1 MPLQLRELLDDP
13 SLGLEVVAGRSGI
26 DERGPVRWAHISDT
40 PDPTPWLEGGELLL
54 TTGLG
59 VRDDPDA
66 QRRLVRN
73 LEDRGCVAIGFGVG
87 VAMPDV
93 PRGMLAEADACEL
106 PLFTVPFEVPF
117 IAVTRR
123 VARAVFDEHYATLA
137 SAVDLHRQVLHTVIT
152 GQGIETVL
160 STTAAHMPGA
170 AFLAFDFSGTVL
182 ARHDPDGDLPS
193 ASREHELWAELAAAH
208 TRRDRVTRVLGRGVV
223 TSAVIRAGNEVEAVL
238 AVLTPDPPT
247 DQETLLIEQSLA
259 GVSLELARGQS
270 VREGRRVRVDELL
283 DEAAAGRAG
292 RQMVARVLSRLGFA
306 PGAPYRVLCLVAP
319 AVVPER
325 SLCTLVEDALAA
337 RAQATVVGRH
347 DGEVFAVVR
356 AEEDELP
363 TVVADATVARGWS
376 DIAVGLSHAH
386 GELDDFPVA
395 VREARTAAHA
405 PSVDGSR
412 VRDVASIGLEG
423 VLASMR
429 ESLGA
434 ESFVEQVLGPV
445 LAHDERESSELVPSL
460 RAYLRHGCRPGPAAA
475 ELSIHRHTLAYRLD
489 RIEKLTGRD
498 PRDGSQL
505 LAFTLALELEETV

>member
-1 MPLQLRELLDDP
+1 VPLQLRELLDDP
-13 SLGLEVVAGRSGI
+13 SLGLAVVAGRPGV
-26 DERGPVRWAHISDT
+26 DECGPVRWAHISDT

-59 VRDDPDA
+59 VKDDPDA

-73 LEDRGCVAIGFGVG
+73 LHDRGCIAIGFGVG
-87 VAMPDV
+87 VTMPDV
-93 PRGMLAEADACEL
+93 PPGMLAEADACGL
-106 PLFTVPFEVPF
+106 PLFTVPLEVPF

-123 VARAVFDEHYATLA
+123 VARAVFEEHYATLA

-160 STTAAHMPGA
+160 SITAAHMPGA
-170 AFLAFDFSGTVL
+170 AFLAYDFSGTIL
-182 ARHDPDGDLPS
+182 ARYDPPGGGPATRDEQD
-193 ASREHELWAELAAAH
+193 LWAELAGAH
-208 TRRDRVTRVLGRGVV
+208 TRRDRVTLPFGDGVV
-223 TSAVIRAGNEVEAVL
+223 TSAVIRAGDEVEAVL
-238 AVLTPDPPT
+238 AVFTPSAPT

-292 RQMVARVLSRLGFA
+292 RQMVARVLARLGFA
-306 PGAPYRVLCLVAP
+306 PGVPYRVLCLAAP
-319 AVVPER
+319 SAVPER

-337 RAQATVVGRH
+337 RTQATVVGRH

-356 AEEDELP
+356 ADEDELP
-363 TVVADATVARGWS
+363 TVIADATVARGWR
-376 DIAVGLSHAH
+376 DIEVGLSHTH

-395 VREARTAAHA
+395 VREARTAAHT
-405 PSVDGSR
+405 PSGDGGR
-412 VRDVASIGLEG
+412 VREIASIGLEG

-434 ESFVEQVLGPV
+434 DSFVQQVLGPV
-445 LAHDERESSELVPSL
+445 LAHDEQESSELVASL

-475 ELSIHRHTLAYRLD
+475 DLSIHRHTLAYRLD

-498 PRDGSQL
+498 PRDGRQL
-505 LAFTLALELEETV
+505 LAFTLALELEDSA